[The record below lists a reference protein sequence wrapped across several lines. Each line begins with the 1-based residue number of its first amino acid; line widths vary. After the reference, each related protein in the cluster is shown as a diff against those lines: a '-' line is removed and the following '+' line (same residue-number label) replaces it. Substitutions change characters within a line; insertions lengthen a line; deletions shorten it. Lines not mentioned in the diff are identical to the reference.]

1 MRFWIVFLTEH
12 KVFDIL
18 SVLVDT
24 HMNAVCR
31 CPVADQS
38 YPLFGLSL
46 TECRY
51 FHILSTFYEPVWQ
64 ILGLKELTCK

>member
-1 MRFWIVFLTEH
+1 MRFGVVFLTQH
-12 KVFDIL
+12 KVFDIF

-24 HMNAVCR
+24 QNAVCH

-38 YPLFGLSL
+38 YPLFGFSL

-64 ILGLKELTCK
+64 ILGLKELMGK

>member
-1 MRFWIVFLTEH
+1 MRSHDSIGEFWIVFLTEH

-24 HMNAVCR
+24 QSAVCH

-38 YPLFGLSL
+38 YPLFGLS
-46 TECRY
+46 Y
-51 FHILSTFYEPVWQ
+51 QSVDTF
-64 ILGLKELTCK
+64 TF